1 MTILSS
7 IILSALAFS
16 RAFSLP
22 ISEDEHV
29 VHEQLGVPHSRWQ
42 VNSMLP
48 RDLNPRIQMRIAIT
62 QQNLHR
68 GEEFLMEVSDP
79 ASPFFAQH
87 WSKEKIAD
95 VFSPSRESTE
105 AVKNWLVT
113 FGIDVNQIT
122 PSKDG
127 GWLTFPIGLS
137 DAEDLLRAKY
147 HVYTDSQTGDS
158 QLACDSYSVPKSIR
172 SHIDFITP
180 TVHLTTRKSKQVRSL
195 PKSHDFRLNPVKTS
209 NLATTDRRLK
219 GKDLTVCD
227 TLTTPDCLRALYKI
241 PAGKTA
247 NPKNTYGILEL
258 SPETYSQDGL
268 NVFFKNFTKELVGRP
283 PALESIDGGSR
294 PPPGPPAISS
304 SWVEGNLDLSY
315 SMSLVYPQNVTLYQI
330 GDNFIGGSFE
340 LFLDAVDGSYCT
352 YLGGDDPTLNPQYPD
367 PILSGYNQTKMCGG
381 AKPPTV
387 VSISYSGDE
396 FFFTEFYTSRMC
408 NEYMKLGLQG
418 MSILF
423 ASADYGV
430 AGWQGCLD
438 PATTGTLFSPAFPAS
453 CPYVTSV
460 GATQIPVNS
469 SVFDRNVEVAV
480 DFPIYSS
487 GGFSNHFAM
496 PKYQEKAV
504 LNWFKKHPTG
514 YGMGVF
520 NDSMKARGGPDV
532 AALGRNFIIGV
543 GKNLPYVPEDTYQ
556 LVGGTSASAPVFG
569 SVLTLINEA
578 RLNAGK
584 KSIGFVNPVLYA
596 HPEVMNDITEGSNPG
611 CGTGGFNATIGWDP
625 VTGLGSPNFEKMLK
639 LYMSLP

>member
-1 MTILSS
+1 MLASTLLLGLSC
-7 IILSALAFS
+7 S
-16 RAFSLP
+16 RAFGLP
-22 ISEDEHV
+22 VSEDNYV
-29 VHEQLGVPHSRWQ
+29 VHEQLGALHPRWE
-42 VNSMLP
+42 VKGILP
-48 RDLNPRIQMRIAIT
+48 GGIDPKVQMRIAIT

-79 ASPFFAQH
+79 TSPLFGQH
-87 WSKEKIAD
+87 WSKDRIAE
-95 VFSPSRESTE
+95 VFSPSEESTE
-105 AVKNWLVT
+105 AVKSWLVAS
-113 FGIDVNQIT
+113 GIDADQIT
-122 PSKDG
+122 PSRDG
-127 GWLTFPIGLS
+127 GWLTFHIGLS
-137 DAEDLLRAKY
+137 DAEVLLQAKY
-147 HVYTDSQTGDS
+147 HVYTDSETGDS
-158 QLACDSYSVPKSIR
+158 QLACDSYGVPQSVR

-180 TVHLTTRKSKQVRSL
+180 TVHLTTRKSKKARDL
-195 PKSHDFRLNPVKTS
+195 TKSHDLSLHPVKTS
-209 NLATTDRRLK
+209 SLATSDLRIK
-219 GKDLTVCD
+219 DKDLTVCD
-227 TLTTPDCLRALYKI
+227 KLTTPDCLRALYNM
-241 PAGKTA
+241 PEGKTA

-258 SPETYSQDGL
+258 SPETYSQNGL
-268 NVFFKNFTKELVGRP
+268 DVFFKNFTKGLVGRP
-283 PALESIDGGSR
+283 PKLESIDGGSR
-294 PPPGPPAISS
+294 PPRGPPSISS

-330 GDNFIGGSFE
+330 GDNYLGGTFE

-352 YLGGDDPTLNPQYPD
+352 YLGGDDPAHNPQYPD
-367 PILSGYNQTKMCGG
+367 PTPGGYNETKMCGG

-387 VSISYSGDE
+387 ISISYGGDE
-396 FFFTEFYTSRMC
+396 ATFTPFYTNRMC

-430 AGWQGCLD
+430 AGWLGCLD

-460 GATQIPVNS
+460 GATQIPVNA
-469 SVFDRNVEVAV
+469 SVLDRNVEVAI
-480 DFPIYSS
+480 DFPIVSS

-504 LNWFKKHPTG
+504 LNWFKNNPTG
-514 YGMGVF
+514 YGKGIF

-532 AALGRNFIIGV
+532 AALGRNFIVGV

-569 SVLTLINEA
+569 AVLTLINEA

-584 KSIGFVNPVLYA
+584 KPVGFVNPVVYA
-596 HPEVMNDITEGSNPG
+596 HPEVMNDITQGSNPG
-611 CGTGGFNATIGWDP
+611 CGTNGFNATLGWDP